1 MDITINELKTIKAK
15 QLRRIIRE
23 AIHEV
28 LTEDFA
34 ADKAAQ
40 DAKKIAVDKEITA
53 LQKKKIELSK
63 GPESTLAEDNIKE
76 MARIAKGFKL
86 ADPEI
91 DSSQFANKKVSRIS
105 LEDIIDFF
113 RDNPGAEKTALQQ
126 HFNFV
131 RPQIAN
137 AVVNALLDSG
147 VLVKLGKNGEV
158 EEPTSPGERAP
169 IKAQDPEDMFMG
181 NASNPLSMY
190 FDNEPNND
198 GSEDFNDEDEP
209 TIDDKEIERSD
220 VQPSSMSDD
229 DYEAWMKYDDLKNR
243 LEATKGN
250 IIKLKRRKGGVA
262 GDISDKA
269 STELERLRD
278 LKKSLED
285 RIETLVLNSDYLKKK
300 VAKDNPIPSPKI
312 ELPSEEEE
320 TEDEIKENEENQLD
334 EWTIKKLQHYAGIK

>member
-1 MDITINELKTIKAK
+1 MNITTNELKTMKAK

-28 LTEDFA
+28 ISEDFT

-40 DAKKIAVDKEITA
+40 DAKKIAVDKGIIA
-53 LQKKKIELSK
+53 LQKKKAELSK

-91 DSSQFANKKVSRIS
+91 DASQFANKKVSRIS
-105 LEDIIDFF
+105 LEDIINFF
-113 RDNPGAEKTALQQ
+113 RENPGAEKTALQS

-147 VLVKLGKNGEV
+147 VLVKLGRGGEV
-158 EEPTSPGERAP
+158 EEPTAPGERSP

-198 GSEDFNDEDEP
+198 GSEDFNDDEEP
-209 TIDDKEIERSD
+209 TIDDEEIEKTNVQAPSISD
-220 VQPSSMSDD
+220 E
-229 DYEAWMKYDDLKNR
+229 DYEAWMKYDDLNNR

-250 IIKLKRRKGGVA
+250 IVKLKRRKGGVA
-262 GDISDKA
+262 GDISDKT
-269 STELERLRD
+269 STEVERLRN

-285 RIETLVLNSDYLKKK
+285 RIGELVSNSPYLQKKI
-300 VAKDNPIPSPKI
+300 AKENPPPPPKI

-320 TEDEIKENEENQLD
+320 EEIKEEIELD
-334 EWTIKKLQHYAGIK
+334 EWTVKKLQYYAGIK